1 MKKILLPLLLIL
13 AVGMLAAVESE
24 PSEIVGYVKYPCV
37 VGLNHIAL
45 PMDQGLTMA
54 SDFAALYPDMLDT
67 MNYWDAASQSWVAA
81 VNLGYWE
88 GDFPVQSG
96 SVLMINSL
104 ADFNA
109 YSIGNMPAT
118 NATYNLS
125 VGLNDIMIPLNRSDI
140 SMAGQV
146 GDEIQVLDTM
156 SYWDNTT
163 QTWVA
168 AVNLG
173 YWEGDF
179 PVTIGFPMQVN
190 ALSEVIWPSR
200 TTSTPVMPV
209 KQSK

>member
-1 MKKILLPLLLIL
+1 MKKLIIPLLFIF
-13 AVGMLAAVESE
+13 AFSILAAVESE
-24 PSEIVGYVKYPCV
+24 PSEVVGYVKYPCV

-88 GDFPVQSG
+88 GDFPIHPG
-96 SVLMINSL
+96 SVMMIYALSP
-104 ADFNA
+104 FNA

-118 NATYNLS
+118 NATYNLLT
-125 VGLNDIMIPLNRSDI
+125 GLNDIMIPLNRSDI
-140 SMAGQV
+140 TMAGQV
-146 GDEIQVLDTM
+146 GDEIQVLDAL
-156 SYWDNTT
+156 SYWDNINQGWIATI
-163 QTWVA
+163 
-168 AVNLG
+168 NLG

-179 PVTIGFPMQVN
+179 PVSIGFPLQVY
-190 ALSEVIWPSR
+190 ALSPVTWPSR
-200 TTSTPVMPV
+200 TISSPVSPT